1 MRNQTPLFIAFFIAI
16 AMTVLG
22 WPSSD
27 QVLSYTGGI
36 HGYDGTTGMWKP
48 FAVTGDGKVM
58 TDSSVTIGSITVDPA
73 APPTAN
79 LQSVVAVTT
88 TAANVVSLANRK
100 SLAIFNHSMTTTL
113 WASLDAVTASATVDA
128 SIPIP
133 PMGYI
138 STELDASKII
148 SLVASEAI
156 NATVYQD
163 GY

>member
-1 MRNQTPLFIAFFIAI
+1 MNKLLTVLLFVAL
-16 AMTVLG
+16 AMTVFG
-22 WPSSD
+22 WPDSS
-27 QVLSYTGGI
+27 QILNFQGAN
-36 HGYDGTTGMWKP
+36 HGWDNAAGVWRP
-48 FAVTGDGKVM
+48 FAVNGDGKMV
-58 TDSSVTIGSITVDPA
+58 TDSAITIGSITVDPA

-79 LQSVVAVTT
+79 LQSVVAVTPV
-88 TAANVVSLANRK
+88 AANVTSLANRK
-100 SLAIFNHSMTTTL
+100 SLAIFNHSMTITL